1 MSLITLSDNMVEG
14 AWKKPRENSIEA
26 LLYGIEHADGV
37 EMDLRLTADGEVVI
51 HHDPRTS
58 GGLYPESSD
67 YSEIA
72 EYSDRFEDLLSKE
85 EFTSRWI
92 DEGRFVCLEL
102 KAPHPSSGA
111 GGGWFRGD
119 AMRRHM
125 SELMQK
131 VREMI
136 EHESVPISSTVF
148 YSFDPVITKVAKRHS
163 GGYRH
168 ARLMPKLRQW
178 GGWKVQRAAAF
189 PSFISTSVPRMLSR
203 QRRLGAPMLPLSLH
217 YLEGWTRH
225 IPIGVSVGLKGR
237 GLERF
242 NEIRKGHPVYVWPA
256 PLDVEPRL
264 LDAGLS
270 CISDTMDSNL
280 QYPGGLD
287 RCMRPATMPEI
298 EGVRMPWN
306 EISSEERRGVV
317 QKWRKRWS
325 WSATSQELEKIS
337 TASTLPWE
345 APRLI
350 GHRGVGKDP
359 GTL

>member
-1 MSLITLSDNMVEG
+1 MSFITLSDNMVGG

-85 EFTSRWI
+85 EFTSRWV

-125 SELMQK
+125 SDLMQK

-163 GGYRH
+163 GDYRH

-203 QRRLGAPMLPLSLH
+203 QRRLGAPMLPLALD

-325 WSATSQELEKIS
+325 WSATPQELEKIS

>member
-1 MSLITLSDNMVEG
+1 MTFITLSENMVG
-14 AWKKPRENSIEA
+14 GVWKKPRENSIEA

-72 EYSDRFEDLLSKE
+72 QHSDRFEDLLSE
-85 EFTSRWI
+85 EDFTSRWV

-111 GGGWFRGD
+111 GGGWFRGA

-136 EHESVPISSTVF
+136 ERECVPVSSTVF
-148 YSFDPVITKVAKRHS
+148 YSFDPCITKVAERHS
-163 GGYRH
+163 GDYRH

-203 QRRLGAPMLPLSLH
+203 QRKLGAPMLPLALE

-225 IPIGVSVGLKGR
+225 IPIGTSVGLKGR
-237 GLERF
+237 GLQRF

-256 PLDVEPRL
+256 PLGVEPRL
-264 LDAGLS
+264 LGAGLS

-280 QYPGGLD
+280 QYPGGLE

-298 EGVRMPWN
+298 EGARMPWN
-306 EISSEERRGVV
+306 EISKEERRGVV

-325 WSATSQELEKIS
+325 WSATPEELDEIS

>member
-1 MSLITLSDNMVEG
+1 M
-14 AWKKPRENSIEA
+14 
-26 LLYGIEHADGV
+26 
-37 EMDLRLTADGEVVI
+37 
-51 HHDPRTS
+51 
-58 GGLYPESSD
+58 
-67 YSEIA
+67 
-72 EYSDRFEDLLSKE
+72 
-85 EFTSRWI
+85 
-92 DEGRFVCLEL
+92 
-102 KAPHPSSGA
+102 
-111 GGGWFRGD
+111 
-119 AMRRHM
+119 
-125 SELMQK
+125 
-131 VREMI
+131 
-136 EHESVPISSTVF
+136 
-148 YSFDPVITKVAKRHS
+148 
-163 GGYRH
+163 
-168 ARLMPKLRQW
+168 
-178 GGWKVQRAAAF
+178 
-189 PSFISTSVPRMLSR
+189 
-203 QRRLGAPMLPLSLH
+203 
-217 YLEGWTRH
+217 
-225 IPIGVSVGLKGR
+225 KGR

-264 LDAGLS
+264 LHAGLS

-337 TASTLPWE
+337 TATTLPWE

>member
-1 MSLITLSDNMVEG
+1 MSLITLGDNMVEG

-85 EFTSRWI
+85 EFTSRWV

-102 KAPHPSSGA
+102 KAPHPSSVA

-125 SELMQK
+125 SDLMQK

-225 IPIGVSVGLKGR
+225 IPIGASVGLKGR

-242 NEIRKGHPVYVWPA
+242 NEIRKGYPVYVWPA

>member
-1 MSLITLSDNMVEG
+1 MAEG
-14 AWKKPRENSIEA
+14 SWNKPRENSIEA

-67 YSEIA
+67 YSDIA
-72 EYSDRFEDLLSKE
+72 GYSDRFEDLLSKG

-178 GGWKVQRAAAF
+178 GGWNVQRAAAF

>member
-1 MSLITLSDNMVEG
+1 MLFARYVSSME
-14 AWKKPRENSIEA
+14 WSKPKENSIEA
-26 LLYGIEHADGV
+26 LLYGIENADGV
-37 EMDLRLTADGEVVI
+37 EMDLRLTADGEVII
-51 HHDPRTS
+51 HHDPRTTN
-58 GGLYPESSD
+58 GLYPESSN

-72 EYSDRFEDLLSKE
+72 SHSDRFEDLLSKE
-85 EFTSRWI
+85 EFTSRWV

-119 AMRRHM
+119 SMRHHM

-136 EHESVPISSTVF
+136 EQEGVPVSSTVF
-148 YSFDPVITKVAKRHS
+148 YSFDPYITKVSGAHS
-163 GGYRH
+163 GDYRH

-178 GGWKVQRAAAF
+178 GGWNIQRAAAF
-189 PSFISTSVPRMLSR
+189 PSFIANSVPRMLSR
-203 QRRLGAPMLPLSLH
+203 QRKLGAPMLPLALD

-225 IPIGVSVGLKGR
+225 LPIGTTVGLSGR
-237 GLERF
+237 GLRRF
-242 NEIRKGHPVYVWPA
+242 NEIRKGHPGYVWPA
-256 PLDVEPRL
+256 PLEIEPRL

-280 QYPGGLD
+280 NYPGGEE

-306 EISSEERRGVV
+306 EISEGARKDVV
-317 QKWRKRWS
+317 NSWRKRWS
-325 WSATSQELEKIS
+325 WSVSPEELDRITSVN
-337 TASTLPWE
+337 TLPWE

>member
-1 MSLITLSDNMVEG
+1 MLFARYVSSME
-14 AWKKPRENSIEA
+14 WSKPRENSIEA
-26 LLYGIEHADGV
+26 LLYGIENADGV
-37 EMDLRLTADGEVVI
+37 EMDLRLTADGEVII
-51 HHDPRTS
+51 HHDPRTTN
-58 GGLYPESSD
+58 GLYPESSN

-72 EYSDRFEDLLSKE
+72 SHSDRFEDLLSKE
-85 EFTSRWI
+85 EFTSRWV

-119 AMRRHM
+119 SMRHHM

-136 EHESVPISSTVF
+136 EQEGVPVSSTVF
-148 YSFDPVITKVAKRHS
+148 YSFDPYITKVSGAHS
-163 GGYRH
+163 GDYRH

-178 GGWKVQRAAAF
+178 GGWNIQRAAAF
-189 PSFISTSVPRMLSR
+189 PSFIANSVPRMLSR
-203 QRRLGAPMLPLSLH
+203 QRKLGAPMLPLALD

-225 IPIGVSVGLKGR
+225 LPIVTTVGLSGKGLR
-237 GLERF
+237 RF

-256 PLDVEPRL
+256 PLEIEPRL

-280 QYPGGLD
+280 NYPGGEE

-306 EISSEERRGVV
+306 EISEGERKDVV
-317 QKWRKRWS
+317 NRWRKRWS
-325 WSATSQELEKIS
+325 WSVSPEELDRITSVH
-337 TASTLPWE
+337 TLPWE

-359 GTL
+359 VTL

>member
-1 MSLITLSDNMVEG
+1 MAFITLSENMVG
-14 AWKKPRENSIEA
+14 GVWKKPRENSIEA

-72 EYSDRFEDLLSKE
+72 QHSDRFEDLLSE
-85 EFTSRWI
+85 EDFTSRWV

-111 GGGWFRGD
+111 GGGWFRGA

-136 EHESVPISSTVF
+136 ERESVPVSSTVF
-148 YSFDPVITKVAKRHS
+148 YSFDPCITKVAERHS
-163 GGYRH
+163 GDYRH

-203 QRRLGAPMLPLSLH
+203 QRKLGAPMLPLALE

-225 IPIGVSVGLKGR
+225 IPIGTSVGLKGR
-237 GLERF
+237 GLQRF

-264 LDAGLS
+264 LGAGLS

-280 QYPGGLD
+280 QYPGGLE

-298 EGVRMPWN
+298 EGDRMPWN
-306 EISSEERRGVV
+306 EISKEERRGVV

-325 WSATSQELEKIS
+325 WSATPEELDEIS